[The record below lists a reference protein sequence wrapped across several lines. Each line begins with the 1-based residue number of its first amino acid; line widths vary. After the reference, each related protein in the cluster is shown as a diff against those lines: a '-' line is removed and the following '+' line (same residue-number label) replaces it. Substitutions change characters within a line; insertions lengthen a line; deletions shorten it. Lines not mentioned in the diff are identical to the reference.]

1 MTSSTATPSDSSFL
15 IALGAGSGYNTG
27 FGATGFVAFLTGTGL
42 PYLELL
48 GPPAEWLGWI
58 VRSMSKAKAI
68 SFHSIGQVFCFRT
81 RWISEGDVSHS
92 CRGFSAGYTDD
103 KKEFGR
109 YGSYE
114 MLS

>member
-68 SFHSIGQVFCFRT
+68 SFHSMVRFSVFGLVGFLR
-81 RWISEGDVSHS
+81 GDVSHS

>member
-1 MTSSTATPSDSSFL
+1 MALVDRQVDEQSKSDFFPF
-15 IALGAGSGYNTG
+15 N
-27 FGATGFVAFLTGTGL
+27 
-42 PYLELL
+42 
-48 GPPAEWLGWI
+48 
-58 VRSMSKAKAI
+58 
-68 SFHSIGQVFCFRT
+68 GQVFCFRT
-81 RWISEGDVSHS
+81 RWISEGDVSYS